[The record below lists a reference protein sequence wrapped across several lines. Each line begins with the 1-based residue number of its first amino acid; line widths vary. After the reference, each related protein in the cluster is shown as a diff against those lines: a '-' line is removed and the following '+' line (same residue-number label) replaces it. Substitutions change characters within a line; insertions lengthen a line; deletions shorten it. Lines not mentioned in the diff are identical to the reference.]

1 MGMGGKLGKNCFA
14 ALVFAAF
21 FLAAGY
27 CFADEIA
34 MGENQVVL
42 DLGRAIQ
49 MALINNPKTMIA
61 DGNLKSAAGSV
72 KQALGRY
79 GPNIAYQ
86 HAETRRK
93 DYQNFGIIA
102 ERFTNGT
109 SVTLPIYTGGERK
122 GNLRAANKNY
132 EIAQL
137 EIGRTDQEV
146 KLDATSAYY
155 TVLQT
160 RNLVALG
167 TESVARL
174 QEHLR
179 NVEAQFDVGI
189 VAKVDVLRSQVE
201 LANAQQELIKA
212 QNSYDVAVA
221 SLNNVVGL
229 PLATQTVVDDELSHS
244 EYVKTLED
252 CIDFSSR
259 HQPEIIQAAKAI
271 EAARGGVMAA
281 RSGYLPN
288 ISVSAGYG
296 WGDSDFPGNDRSDWS
311 VGATMNFT
319 IFDSN
324 ITRGRVDSAQG
335 VLAQRQAGYR
345 QTSDNV
351 FLAVRS
357 SYLRLREAEKRIETA
372 SVTVETAEEDY
383 KIALVRYQAGVGT
396 NTDVLDAQVALTQ
409 AKTNYVQALYDYN
422 TSWANLENA
431 MGVPV
436 EPVEAAGGEQAA
448 VSVLPS

>member
-1 MGMGGKLGKNCFA
+1 MHGKLSKKILSAMFFA
-14 ALVFAAF
+14 VF
-21 FLAAGY
+21 FLTAGY
-27 CFADEIA
+27 AFADESTA
-34 MGENQVVL
+34 AENAVVL
-42 DLGRAIQ
+42 DLDKAIQ
-49 MALINNPKTMIA
+49 MALDNNPKTMIA
-61 DGNLKSAAGSV
+61 SGNLKSAAGSV
-72 KQALGRY
+72 KQALGQY
-79 GPNIAYQ
+79 GPQIVLQ
-86 HAETRRK
+86 HTENRVKNYT
-93 DYQNFGIIA
+93 
-102 ERFTNGT
+102 
-109 SVTLPIYTGGERK
+109 VLPINITESFNNSASVSLPVYTGGARR
-122 GNLRAANKNY
+122 GNMRTANRNY
-132 EIAQL
+132 EIAKL

-146 KLDATSAYY
+146 KLDATTAYY

-174 QEHLR
+174 QEHLK
-179 NVEAQFDVGI
+179 NVQAQFDVGI

-201 LANAQQELIKA
+201 LANSQQDLIKA

-229 PLATQTVVDDELSHS
+229 PLETQTVVDDELAHS
-244 EYVKTLED
+244 NYAKSLED
-252 CIDFSSR
+252 CIDFSR
-259 HQPEIIQAAKAI
+259 QHQPQIIQAAKAV

-288 ISVSAGYG
+288 ISISAGYG
-296 WGDSDFPGNDRSDWS
+296 WGDREFPGDEKSSWNVS
-311 VGATMNFT
+311 ATMNFT
-319 IFDSN
+319 LFDSN

-335 VLAQRQAGYR
+335 TLVQRQASYQQIR
-345 QTSDNV
+345 DNV

-357 SYLRLREAEKRIETA
+357 SYLSLREAEKRIETA

-436 EPVEAAGGEQAA
+436 PPRA
-448 VSVLPS
+448 LR